1 MKYSILILALI
12 LTPALASSQSVWK
25 KKKQKVSHA
34 QGTLYGSWGYNRSA
48 YTKSNMRFVGPG
60 YDFTLAGAKAHDN
73 PSPLS
78 SGYYWKINHFSVP
91 QFNARLGYYFR
102 HHWAISFGYDHMKY
116 IFQDKNEVILSGEI
130 DPGVDNV
137 TNWSGLYGGEEIV
150 TDRNT
155 FHYENSD
162 GLNYLRFELMRTDML
177 IALGR
182 DNQFVVSS
190 NLSVGAGSLL
200 SFNDF
205 DFAGTKTMR
214 TISMSGYGLSAHAS
228 LRFEFFRHVFIQT
241 KFGGGLNH
249 QVKVRTRP
257 NDPSSFARHAYGYGS
272 FDTSIGFL
280 LYIRPTNACDS
291 CPVWN

>member
-1 MKYSILILALI
+1 MKYFILILTLA
-12 LTPALASSQSVWK
+12 LTPILSTAQSTWK

-34 QGTLYGSWGYNRSA
+34 QGTLFGYWGYNRSI

-73 PSPLS
+73 PSSDPAK
-78 SGYYWKINHFSVP
+78 YFNIKTITVP
-91 QFNARLGYYFR
+91 QFSARIGYYIKN
-102 HHWAISFGYDHMKY
+102 HWAISFGYDHMKY
-116 IFQDKNEVILSGEI
+116 IFQDANEVTLSGEI

-137 TNWSGLYGGEEIV
+137 TNWSGVYSGVPVV

-162 GLNYLRFELMRTDML
+162 GLNYLRFELMRTDL
-177 IALGR
+177 LLAFGSK
-182 DNQFVVSS
+182 DQFAISS
-190 NLSVGAGSLL
+190 NLSAGAGTIL

-205 DFAGTKTMR
+205 DFAGQKNMR
-214 TISMSGYGLSAHAS
+214 TISMSGYGVSGHAS

-249 QVKVRTRP
+249 QLKVKTRP
-257 NDPSSFARHAYGYGS
+257 NDPSSYARHAYGYGS
-272 FDTSIGFL
+272 FDTTLGFL
-280 LYIRPTNACDS
+280 LYIRPTNSCDS
-291 CPVWN
+291 CPAWN